1 MRSIHHFLI
10 LLSVLILTLDLMLEK
25 LLQWDLVGTQWEYGG
40 NVVGVDRE
48 LIGSSY
54 GAGTE
59 LVCLLCCLRIA
70 KPLQFYAKTCIKRR
84 MVQFIVLYV

>member
-54 GAGTE
+54 GAGTK
-59 LVCLLCCLRIA
+59 LACLLSCPQIA
-70 KPLQFYAKTCIKRR
+70 KSLPFYSKTCIQGR
-84 MVQFIVLYV
+84 MDVIVTKS